1 MLKIAFHEPPINTFL
16 PDAKYWQD
24 KNAEIIDIAINE
36 GMPQAMKLFGE
47 TLQISK
53 LDQQYMSK
61 PAKLKMMLTVKRF
74 DEMLGW
80 FKYEIR
86 QYTESDISIDGF
98 KT

>member
-1 MLKIAFHEPPINTFL
+1 
-16 PDAKYWQD
+16 
-24 KNAEIIDIAINE
+24 
-36 GMPQAMKLFGE
+36 
-47 TLQISK
+47 
-53 LDQQYMSK
+53 
-61 PAKLKMMLTVKRF
+61 MMLTVKRF

>member
-1 MLKIAFHEPPINTFL
+1 
-16 PDAKYWQD
+16 
-24 KNAEIIDIAINE
+24 
-36 GMPQAMKLFGE
+36 MPQAMKLFGE

-98 KT
+98 KNIKTSLLY

>member
-1 MLKIAFHEPPINTFL
+1 
-16 PDAKYWQD
+16 
-24 KNAEIIDIAINE
+24 
-36 GMPQAMKLFGE
+36 MPQAMKLFGE

-53 LDQQYMSK
+53 IRPTIHVK
-61 PAKLKMMLTVKRF
+61 PAEAENDADSKKRF

-98 KT
+98 KNIKTSLLY

>member
-1 MLKIAFHEPPINTFL
+1 
-16 PDAKYWQD
+16 
-24 KNAEIIDIAINE
+24 
-36 GMPQAMKLFGE
+36 MPQAMKLFGE

-53 LDQQYMSK
+53 LDQQYMSNQQ
-61 PAKLKMMLTVKRF
+61 KLKMMLTVKRF

-98 KT
+98 KNIKTSLLY